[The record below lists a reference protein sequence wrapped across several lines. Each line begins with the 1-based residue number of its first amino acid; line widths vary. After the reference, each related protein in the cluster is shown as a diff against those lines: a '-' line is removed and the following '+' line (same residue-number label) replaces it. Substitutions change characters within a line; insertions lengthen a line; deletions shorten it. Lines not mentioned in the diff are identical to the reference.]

1 MLLSYY
7 SVLFSGGVL
16 GVYTWGAKEAHTRG
30 FSVPSKR
37 GGGETYISIK
47 YMQSVHIRIVGMST

>member
-1 MLLSYY
+1 MLLPYY

-30 FSVPSKR
+30 FSVPLKR
-37 GGGETYISIK
+37 GGERHIYPSSTCSRFISE
-47 YMQSVHIRIVGMST
+47 